1 MSHSASDYSDL
12 IVKQNGSKIPNQIFT
27 SFPFFL
33 IIHPPLKLKSV
44 LGPWVELWFIFW
56 KTFVTSSASPLFFSP
71 SLCSVDSGG
80 QIVLMF
86 WRFFHQIK
94 GTSQWYILS
103 GLCIFLLTTLNIAH
117 RVNNRIKY
125 CISNISGGF
134 HQIKGTSQWYIH
146 GWLGVTYKIFLK
158 WHGPVLYPQHLFQ

>member
-94 GTSQWYILS
+94 GTSQWYIHGWLRVTYIWN
-103 GLCIFLLTTLNIAH
+103 LFLMAWASVISTASFSIIIVHCL
-117 RVNNRIKY
+117 NNRIKY
-125 CISNISGGF
+125 
-134 HQIKGTSQWYIH
+134 
-146 GWLGVTYKIFLK
+146 
-158 WHGPVLYPQHLFQ
+158 

>member
-94 GTSQWYILS
+94 GTSQWYI
-103 GLCIFLLTTLNIAH
+103 
-117 RVNNRIKY
+117 
-125 CISNISGGF
+125 
-134 HQIKGTSQWYIH
+134 H
-146 GWLGVTYKIFLK
+146 GWLRVTDQIFLK
-158 WHGPVLYPQHLFQ
+158 WASVISTASFLIIIVHCLNNRIRY